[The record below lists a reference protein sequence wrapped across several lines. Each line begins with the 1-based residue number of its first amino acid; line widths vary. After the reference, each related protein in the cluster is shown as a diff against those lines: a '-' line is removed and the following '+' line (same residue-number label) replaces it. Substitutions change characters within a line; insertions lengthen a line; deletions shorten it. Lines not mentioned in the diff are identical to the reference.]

1 MAKGKKRKRK
11 NWNFYMSE
19 LRPAGACSSEPCA
32 PALAKKKSFIE
43 KLLPKHMIIPLI
55 FLIIGNAAAYYGP
68 RYLNV
73 LFHRS
78 YLDMSC
84 AVDST
89 ISVFPPFAIIYV
101 LAFPFW
107 YLTAYL
113 YLRKDRD
120 HAYRYALTNV
130 AAKVVCAVL
139 FITVPSTL
147 IRPEITGGTIC
158 HSILKIVY
166 ATDAPNNL
174 FPSIHCLESW
184 ICFRC
189 IYDDK
194 QAPRWLKIFT
204 FVFAIL
210 ICASTV
216 LTKQHVLLDIP
227 AGVFLAELTWRL
239 SSVHPI
245 KKCIRRISQLIRF

>member
-1 MAKGKKRKRK
+1 MPTPYMTDPRKTAAESSAPVRKKRTILSR
-11 NWNFYMSE
+11 
-19 LRPAGACSSEPCA
+19 
-32 PALAKKKSFIE
+32 
-43 KLLPKHMIIPLI
+43 LLPAYMILPLL

-84 AVDST
+84 ALDAS
-89 ISVFPPFAIIYV
+89 ISVFPPSAIIYV

-139 FITVPSTL
+139 FLVVPSTL
-147 IRPEITGGTIC
+147 TRPEIADQSFC
-158 HSILKIVY
+158 HSILRIVY

-189 IYDDK
+189 ILDEK
-194 QAPRWLKIFT
+194 HAPRWLKIFS

-227 AGVFLAELTWRL
+227 AGIFLAEFCWQM
-239 SSVHPI
+239 SNVHPI
-245 KKCIRRISQLIRF
+245 KKCIRKISLWAKAYFA